1 MRRQSLPKTCRMTE
15 RAEFVRLFDQPHV
28 FKTKLFQAFY
38 KENGKKTSRIGIT
51 LKGKTT
57 SVWRNK
63 IKRTIRE
70 WFRIS
75 RFARDEKLAPVDM
88 NLVIHIPKEMNDEYI
103 LKFKDSLGAWKFS

>member
-15 RAEFVRLFDQPHV
+15 RAEFVRLFDHPTV
-28 FKTKLFQAFY
+28 YKTKLFQAFY

-63 IKRTIRE
+63 LKRTIRE

-75 RFARDEKLAPVDM
+75 RFARDEKTPPVDM
-88 NLVIHIPKEMNDEYI
+88 NLVIHIPKVMNDEY
-103 LKFKDSLGAWKFS
+103 LNKFKLSLGDWKLT